1 MGKHKKSSKPPKIA
15 ERILH
20 TLLPDEGWDTPCGD
34 FEEYY
39 KTIALEKGT
48 ARARLWY
55 WSQVL
60 KLIPAKIVNT
70 LYWRMTMIRNYLI
83 IALRNARSHK
93 IYSSINIIGLSVGLA
108 CCILAFMHV
117 HHELSYDRY
126 HQDGDRIFRIAQ
138 NIRKEAAELD
148 TARVAA
154 PLIPAIR
161 ESFPE
166 VESAA
171 RFQLATWESLVE
183 RGETKYYED
192 WVMIA
197 ENDIFDVLTI
207 PFIRGNPEK
216 ALERPRTVV
225 ITEKV
230 ARKYFGQEDPVGQT
244 LHLWGNPVEVTGV
257 VTDYPKN
264 THLKYDVIISLTGF
278 ERVWNLENWGWT
290 GFYAYVKLNP
300 HVDSETFGKKVG
312 HIADVYARDKL
323 EEWGTSFTFYLQP
336 IASIHLFSN
345 LVSEIGAPGNPRDIA
360 SFSIIGFLILLISC
374 INFVNLA
381 TARSDNR
388 AREVGVRKVVGAHRA
403 QLTRQFLLES
413 MLASVVSLILS
424 IILVAL
430 ALPYFNSL
438 TGQSFE
444 RPDLF
449 RPELL
454 FILICF
460 TLSVGL
466 LAGSYPAFFLSRF
479 KTAVML
485 KGSRGH
491 DPKGSLLR
499 KTLVVSQFAITVI
512 LVIGTLSVYRQ
523 IDFMKNTYLGFD
535 KHQKLIIPAN
545 VKDIY
550 ESVKSEFAQNPA
562 ITGVTA
568 CWNVPGRL
576 ANLIEARLVGETDE
590 KTQAMN
596 FYYVD
601 SDFIPEYAIEMIA
614 GRPFQREV
622 RTDVSNTFILN
633 ETAAKAFGFS
643 SPEKAIGKR
652 MYEGGSGGIG
662 TIIGVIRDFHYK
674 GLQTRVEPLVLQWR
688 PDFFSTLSLTV
699 RTDNIPETIS
709 FVAKKWGEL
718 KLGGLFTYFFLDEDF
733 DRHYRSEE
741 SLGQLYMT
749 LTILAVFISCLGLA
763 GLSSFA
769 AGQRTKEIGI
779 RKIMGASVPKIF
791 LLLIKE
797 FIKWVVL
804 ANIVAWPVAYLIIDR
819 WLQGF
824 AYRMKIDIGIF
835 GLSAAAAFLIAIV
848 TVSFQS
854 IKAAVAD
861 PVNSLRYE

>member
-1 MGKHKKSSKPPKIA
+1 
-15 ERILH
+15 
-20 TLLPDEGWDTPCGD
+20 
-34 FEEYY
+34 
-39 KTIALEKGT
+39 
-48 ARARLWY
+48 
-55 WSQVL
+55 
-60 KLIPAKIVNT
+60 
-70 LYWRMTMIRNYLI
+70 MIHNYLKM
-83 IALRNARSHK
+83 ALRNAGSHK
-93 IYSSINIIGLSVGLA
+93 IYSFINITGLSVGLA
-108 CCILAFMHV
+108 CCTLAFMHV
-117 HHELSYDRY
+117 HRELSYDRY
-126 HQDGDRIFRIAQ
+126 HRDGDRIFRIAQ

-207 PFIRGNPEK
+207 PFIRGNPDK
-216 ALERPRTVV
+216 ALDRPRTVV

-230 ARKYFGQEDPVGQT
+230 AQKYFGHEDPVGQT
-244 LHLWGNPVEVTGV
+244 LLLWGNRVEVTGV
-257 VTDYPKN
+257 VADCPEN
-264 THLKYDVIISLTGF
+264 THLKYDVIISLNGF

-290 GFYAYVKLNP
+290 GFYAYVKLKP
-300 HVDSETFGKKVG
+300 HVDPENFGKKVR
-312 HIADVYARDKL
+312 HIADVFARDKL

-336 IASIHLFSN
+336 IDSIHLRSN
-345 LVSEIGAPGNPRDIA
+345 LVSEIGTPGNPRDIA
-360 SFSIIGFLILLISC
+360 TFSIIGFLILVISC
-374 INFVNLA
+374 INFINLS
-381 TARSDNR
+381 TARSDKR

-413 MLASVVSLILS
+413 MLASAVSMVLS
-424 IILVAL
+424 LILVAL
-430 ALPYFNSL
+430 ALPYFNLL
-438 TGQSFE
+438 TGQSFK

-449 RPELL
+449 SPGLL
-454 FILICF
+454 FILSCF
-460 TLSVGL
+460 TLCVGI

-479 KTAVML
+479 KTANVL

-491 DPKGSLLR
+491 DPKGTLLR
-499 KTLVVSQFAITVI
+499 KTLVVSQFAITAI

-545 VKDIY
+545 VKDRY
-550 ESVKSEFAQNPA
+550 ESVKSEFVQNPS
-562 ITGVTA
+562 ITGAAA

-576 ANLIEARLVGETDE
+576 ANLIEARLVGEVDE

-601 SDFIPEYAIEMIA
+601 SDFIPEYEIEMIA

-622 RTDVSNTFILN
+622 RTDVANTFILN
-633 ETAAKAFGFS
+633 ETAAKAFGFTL
-643 SPEKAIGKR
+643 PEEAIGKR

-662 TIIGVIRDFHYK
+662 TIIGVAGDFHYK

-699 RTDNIPETIS
+699 STENIPETIS
-709 FVAKKWGEL
+709 FVEKKWGEL
-718 KLGGLFTYFFLDEDF
+718 QLGGLFTYFFLDEDF

-741 SLGQLYMT
+741 SLGRLYMT
-749 LTILAVFISCLGLA
+749 LTFLAVFISCLGLA

-769 AGQRTKEIGI
+769 AEQRTKEIGI
-779 RKIMGASVPKIF
+779 RKIMGASMPNI
-791 LLLIKE
+791 LILLIRE
-797 FIKWVVL
+797 FFKWVVL
-804 ANIVAWPVAYLIIDR
+804 ANIIAWPVAYLIVDR

-835 GLSAAAAFLIAIV
+835 GLSAVLAFLIAVV

-861 PVNSLRYE
+861 PVDSLRYE